1 MKMRRVLLPLF
12 MVCSLMVSALTDQ
25 QVIDYIKKQSA
36 AGKTEQQIGKELLAK
51 GVTPDQAKR
60 IKAKYE
66 AQQRGEAADSRNY
79 TSVNGDRRR
88 GNSENSRQKD
98 NVSTRRNYEKGV
110 SQSRIQGEPV
120 DFTSADDSYYNNDNN
135 GLLYENVNLAIDSLN
150 YKEIYGHKIFNTQ
163 ALSFEPSE
171 NLATPQNYRLGP
183 GDEVIIDIWGTSE
196 DHLREMI
203 SPEGSIMI
211 AQIGPVYL
219 NGMTI
224 SDANKHIKN
233 AFSRKYAG
241 MSEAETDVQVTL
253 GQVRTIQ
260 VDILGEVATP
270 GTFRMSPFSSV
281 FHALYLSGGINDIGS
296 LRNIQVLRNNKKVAG
311 VDIYEYLF
319 NGKTNG
325 NIRLQEGDVIIVP
338 PYEQLVSIDGNVK
351 RPMYYEIKPDE
362 TIKTILDYAGGF
374 TGDAYSGMVR
384 LERQS
389 GTENELYNIERGEF
403 GSYRLKD
410 GDMITVG
417 TILDRYANRVELK
430 GAVYRPGMFAIGRDI
445 RTVSDLIRKADGL
458 TDNAYDDR
466 ALLYRE
472 GPDMQLQIIAL
483 DLKNIMA
490 GISPDVELKR
500 NDIIEIS
507 SIDDLTDRG
516 DITIAGQVTNPGT
529 YPYAENMT
537 VEDIILQAGGLLEGA
552 STARV
557 DVSRRIVDP
566 TSVTATQQLSHVYS
580 VSIDGGFAVG
590 KGEHFVLK
598 PYDRVVV
605 RKSPGYGAQTTVEI
619 NGEVLFDGEYALQR
633 RNERVSELV
642 KRAGGVIEGAYIK
655 GASLSRKLTEA
666 EYIARKETL
675 RLAMANN
682 QAGQADS
689 LALSK
694 IEVSDTYNVGIDLQK
709 ALNNPGSTYDL
720 VMQPGDVLYV
730 PQEQST
736 VKITGDV
743 MFPNAVVY
751 EPGKKLSYYIDQAG
765 GYGQQAKKGK
775 AFIVYLNGTVAKAKK
790 NTPIEP
796 GCQIIVPSKP
806 KNSGTDWTKILTLAT
821 SFTSVATM
829 AATITNIFK

>member
-1 MKMRRVLLPLF
+1 MRRVLLPLF

-619 NGEVLFDGEYALQR
+619 NGEVLFDGEYVLQR